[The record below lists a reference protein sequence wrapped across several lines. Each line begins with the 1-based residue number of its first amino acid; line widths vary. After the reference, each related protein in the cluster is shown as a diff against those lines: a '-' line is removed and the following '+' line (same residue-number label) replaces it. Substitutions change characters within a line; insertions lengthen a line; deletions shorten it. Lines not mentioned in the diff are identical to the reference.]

1 MTLLDDRP
9 TPEPQPEP
17 PAEQRT
23 QQAAAPSEPVHR
35 PTLETWLDT
44 TDHKRLGLLFVYAA
58 LVFVIG
64 GGVVGL
70 IIGAK
75 QVSPGLNLAADRWVR
90 LYGLHTQMTVLLF
103 LTAMWIGLA
112 TYVVPLQ
119 IGAGRLA
126 VPRLLATGFW
136 TYLVGGCCFVA
147 SYIVGQVNGAGITQ
161 PTPIAPIPGG
171 ANTATTLWVVSLAL
185 IALGFLLASAS
196 LVTTIVA
203 LRTEGMTFMR
213 VPAFSWATLVASAI
227 TLVATP
233 VFLAGLL
240 LLGLDQH
247 FGGSLFDP
255 KTPGNLPI
263 WQHTIW
269 LYGRPDVFL
278 LTLFALGAATDIVS
292 THARRPLLDHRA
304 VLVLLGVFGGLSL
317 ATFVANDSAT
327 RAVIVP
333 TYSFFTAAVAAP
345 LGLIVLLWLGTVAK
359 GQPRFNISLVY
370 VVGAILLW
378 VSGAA
383 NAIGAAAKQ
392 VKGLNGGST
401 WVAGNVHTVVAGVP
415 TLLAVGAIYHWAPK
429 IWGRKLNTGL
439 GGLAFLALFGGFLAS
454 GLGYYFLG
462 YNGAPLGQISGFS
475 SYQKTLYGVA
485 EAGGVLV
492 VLGIVVLL
500 IDLGISVVA
509 GRCAKAGDD
518 PYEGLTLEWATSSP
532 PPPWGFETVPEVRS
546 EAPLLHLRP
555 ERRTGGADSPDTL
568 SNQPALAGAD
578 RG

>member
-1 MTLLDDRP
+1 MTLLEDRP
-9 TPEPQPEP
+9 SPPPEAQ
-17 PAEQRT
+17 T
-23 QQAAAPSEPVHR
+23 TAAAR
-35 PTLETWLDT
+35 PAHQPAVETWLDT

-58 LVFVIG
+58 LAFVIG
-64 GGVVGL
+64 GGVLGL

-75 QVSPGLNLAADRWVR
+75 QVSPSLNLAADQWVQ
-90 LYGLHTQMTVLLF
+90 LYGLHTQMSVLLF

-136 TYLVGGCCFVA
+136 IYLVGGGCFVA
-147 SYIVGQVNGAGITQ
+147 SYLVGQVNGAGITQ
-161 PTPIAPIPGG
+161 PTPIPPIPGG
-171 ANTATTLWVVSLAL
+171 ANAATTLWVASLAL

-196 LVTTIVA
+196 LLTTVVA
-203 LRTEGMTFMR
+203 LRTEGMTLMR

-255 KTPGNLPI
+255 RTAGNLPI
-263 WQHTIW
+263 WRHTIW
-269 LYGRPDVFL
+269 LYGRPDVYL
-278 LTLFALGAATDIVS
+278 LTLVALGAATDIVA

-304 VLVLLGVFGGLSL
+304 ALVLLGVFGGLSL

-327 RAVIVP
+327 RAVVVP
-333 TYSFFTAAVAAP
+333 TYSIFTAAVAVP

-359 GQPRFNISLVY
+359 GKPRFNISLVY

-383 NAIGAAAKQ
+383 NAIGAAAAH
-392 VKGLNGGST
+392 VNGPNGGSA
-401 WVAGNVHTVVAGVP
+401 WIAGNVHTVVAGAP

-429 IWGRKLNTGL
+429 IWGRKLNAGL
-439 GGLAFLALFGGFLAS
+439 GSLAFLALFGGFLAS

-462 YNGAPLGQISGFS
+462 YDGAPLGQISGFS
-475 SYQKTLYGVA
+475 SYQKTLYGIA
-485 EAGGVLV
+485 EAGGALI
-492 VLGIVVLL
+492 VLGILVLL
-500 IDLGISVVA
+500 IDLLISVVA
-509 GRCAKAGDD
+509 GRGAKAGDD

-532 PPPWGFETVPEVRS
+532 PPPWGFDAVPEVRS
-546 EAPLLHLRP
+546 EAPLLHLRADT
-555 ERRTGGADSPDTL
+555 RADGAAAGPGSPAATP
-568 SNQPALAGAD
+568 PALSGAS